1 MKYYNEQFIKYQVK
15 RKHMFDNLKDNL
27 AKSIQKIK
35 GQATLTEKNIS
46 DAMRDVRVA
55 LLEAD
60 VALPVIKSF
69 IEQVKTRAIGE
80 DVLTS
85 LKPDQVLI
93 KIVKEELTDTLG
105 SSVQTLNMSTQPP
118 AVFLMAGL
126 QGAGKTTSTAKLAK
140 YLIERERKKV
150 MVVSVDVYRPSAI
163 EQLQTVADQVGA
175 EFFPSSVISDPKTIA
190 QSAIAAAKKGF
201 FDVLIVDTAG
211 RLAVDEGMMQEIKGL
226 QQTINPIETL
236 FVVDAM
242 TGQDAANTAKAFSEV
257 LDLTGVIL
265 TKVDGDARGGA
276 ALSVRSI
283 VGQPIKFM
291 GVGEKME
298 ALEPF
303 HPDRIASS
311 ILGMGDVLSLVEEIE
326 RKVDKTKAERLA
338 KKVKKGQRFSLI
350 DFREQLMQM
359 QNMGGMSSMM
369 DKLPGMGNLPENVA
383 NQVNDKSTD
392 KMIAII
398 NSMTKKERK
407 FPQTIKGSRKRRIA
421 VGSGNEIQ
429 DVTRML
435 KQFNQMQKMMKKFSG
450 KGMMKMMSR
459 LSGGKTP
466 GGMPPGGMP
475 F

>member
-1 MKYYNEQFIKYQVK
+1 
-15 RKHMFDNLKDNL
+15 MFDNLKDNI

-46 DAMRDVRVA
+46 DALREVRIA

-60 VALPVIKSF
+60 VALPVVKSF
-69 IEQVKTRAIGE
+69 IEQVKTRALGE
-80 DVLTS
+80 NVLTS

-93 KIVKEELTDTLG
+93 KIVKEELTETLG
-105 SSVQTLNMSTQPP
+105 SSVQALNLSTQPP

-150 MVVSVDVYRPSAI
+150 MVVSADVYRPAAI

-175 EFFPSSVISDPKTIA
+175 TFFPSSVIDNPISIG
-190 QSAIAAAKKGF
+190 QSAIEAARKGF
-201 FDVLIVDTAG
+201 YDVLIVDTAG

-226 QQTINPIETL
+226 QENLNPIETL

-265 TKVDGDARGGA
+265 TKLDGDARGGA
-276 ALSVRSI
+276 ALSVRNI
-283 VGQPIKFM
+283 VGKPIKFM
-291 GVGEKME
+291 GIGEKME

-326 RKVDKTKAERLA
+326 RKVDKSQAEKLA
-338 KKVKKGQRFSLI
+338 KKVKKGQRFSLV
-350 DFREQLMQM
+350 DFKDQLMQM

-369 DKLPGMGNLPENVA
+369 DKLPGMGNLPNAVK

-407 FPQTIKGSRKRRIA
+407 FPQLIKGSRKRRIA

-450 KGMMKMMSR
+450 KGMMKMMSK
-459 LSGGKTP
+459 LSGGKPP

>member
-1 MKYYNEQFIKYQVK
+1 
-15 RKHMFDNLKDNL
+15 MFDNLKDNL

-35 GQATLTEKNIS
+35 GQATLTEKNIT
-46 DAMRDVRVA
+46 DALREVRIA

-60 VALPVIKSF
+60 VALPVVKSF

-80 DVLTS
+80 NVLTS

-105 SSVQTLNMSTQPP
+105 SSVQSLNMSTQPP

-150 MVVSVDVYRPSAI
+150 MVVSADVYRPAAI
-163 EQLQTVADQVGA
+163 EQLQTVAEQVGA
-175 EFFPSSVISDPKTIA
+175 AFFPSSVIDDPISIGK
-190 QSAIAAAKKGF
+190 SAIAAAKKGF
-201 FDVLIVDTAG
+201 YDVLIVDTAG
-211 RLAVDEGMMQEIKGL
+211 RLAVDEGMMQEIKGM
-226 QQTINPIETL
+226 QQSLNPIETL

-242 TGQDAANTAKAFSEV
+242 TGQDAANTAKSFSEV

-276 ALSVRSI
+276 ALSVRNI
-283 VGQPIKFM
+283 VGKPIKFM
-291 GVGEKME
+291 GVGEKMD

-326 RKVDKTKAERLA
+326 RKVDKTQADKLA
-338 KKVKKGQRFSLI
+338 NKVKKGQRFTLI
-350 DFREQLMQM
+350 DFREQLAQM

-369 DKLPGMGNLPENVA
+369 DKLPGMGNLPDAVK

-407 FPQTIKGSRKRRIA
+407 FPQLIKGSRKRRIA
-421 VGSGNEIQ
+421 IGSGNQIQ
-429 DVTRML
+429 DVTRMM
-435 KQFNQMQKMMKKFSG
+435 KQFTQMQKMMKKFSG
-450 KGMMKMMSR
+450 KGMMKLMSK
-459 LSGGKTP
+459 LSGGKMP
-466 GGMPPGGMP
+466 GGGGMPPGGMS